1 MDQRLTNIESVI
13 PTLATKADL
22 HESVGALRTDFERF
36 SADVNKT
43 VGDLRVD
50 FERGQK
56 ENRAW
61 MLATVLALF
70 VGIVGTGSFF
80 LRGNNQPI
88 VQPAAQQAPIIVYAT
103 PPPVQQQD

>member
-1 MDQRLTNIESVI
+1 MEQRIANIESII

-22 HESVGALRTDFERF
+22 HESIGGLRADFERF
-36 SADVNKT
+36 RADVNKT
-43 VGDLRVD
+43 VGELRTD

-70 VGIVGTGSFF
+70 VGVVGAGSYFMS
-80 LRGNNQPI
+80 GN
-88 VQPAAQQAPIIVYAT
+88 QQSASSPAPIIVYAT
-103 PPPVQQQD
+103 PLAAPLPSTD